1 MDLHIHTCLSP
12 CADNEMVPTRIISEA
27 RKSLDAIGISDHNSA
42 DNVEAVKEA
51 GRREGFPVL
60 GGMEITTREEIHI
73 LAFFPDDKKLLDMQN
88 IIYRNL
94 AGENDEA
101 YFGEQLV
108 VDSCDR
114 VIAKNEKLLI
124 GATGLSLDEILRH
137 IHRFKGLAIA
147 SHIDKAAF
155 SILSQL
161 GFIPLD
167 SELDALELSPKWKKN
182 RGQLPKYEKNSEN
195 RFEYEDCGFPLVTFS
210 DAHFLKNIG
219 SSYTTFV
226 MAEAAFGELKKA
238 VKNSDSRGIKL

>member
-27 RKSLDAIGISDHNSA
+27 KKSLDAIGISDHNSA
-42 DNVEAVKEA
+42 ENVEAVKKA

-88 IIYRNL
+88 IVYHNL

-108 VDSCDR
+108 VDACDR

-124 GATGLSLDEILRH
+124 GATRLSLDEILRN
-137 IHRFKGLAIA
+137 IHRFRGLAFA
-147 SHIDKAAF
+147 SHIDRAAF
-155 SILSQL
+155 SIESQL
-161 GFIPLD
+161 GFIPENI
-167 SELDALELSPKWKKN
+167 ELDALELSPNWKKN
-182 RGQLPKYEKNSEN
+182 RGQLPK
-195 RFEYEDCGFPLVTFS
+195 YEDCGFPLVTFS
-210 DAHFLKNIG
+210 DAHFLKSIG

-226 MAEAAFGELKKA
+226 MAEATFGELKKA
-238 VKNSDSRGIKL
+238 VKNSDNRGIKR